1 MSINTI
7 PSLQSLSRGQ
17 NTKNPSIGVLSRG
30 RDSASL
36 YDLTRTH
43 VQLGKRNS
51 FNDISNV
58 KQNYT
63 TSRQELK
70 KEGGIPSLAKPI
82 VMSILLL

>member
-17 NTKNPSIGVLSRG
+17 STKNPSIGALSKG

-36 YDLTRTH
+36 YDLTRSH
-43 VQLGKRNS
+43 IQLAQRNS
-51 FNDISNV
+51 YSDITNV
-58 KQNYT
+58 KQICP

-70 KEGGIPSLAKPI
+70 KEGAIPSIAKPTI
-82 VMSILLL
+82 TSIL